1 MKILLQVVLAA
12 AIVLLTYMCYESIMT
27 PIRFDDA
34 NKERQEAITTRLIEI
49 RKAQIEYKNK
59 YGVHA
64 GSFEE
69 LARFLNEDK
78 LPFVLKEG
86 ILTDEQLEKGMT
98 EQEAVKQ
105 GLIKRDTSWIV
116 AKDTILGSNYDVA
129 SMGTVPGINTKFT
142 MDTATIVSGTGY
154 TVKVFECGVLFDDYL
169 GDLNAQLV
177 FNMKQKAEAYNKYPG
192 LRVGSLT
199 EINNN
204 AGNWE

>member
-27 PIRFDDA
+27 PIRFKDTST
-34 NKERQEAITTRLIEI
+34 ERQEAITTRLIEI
-49 RKAQIEYKNK
+49 RKAQIEYKNI

-64 GSFEE
+64 GSFDE

-116 AKDTILGSNYDVA
+116 AKDTILGANYDVA
-129 SMGTVPGINTKFT
+129 AMGLVPGTNTKFT